1 MNRLIRSQSR
11 AAWLVLAL
19 VAVVAAGGG
28 LAFAATTG
36 VNTLHACANKKTGAL
51 RLASKCKKRERAVSW
66 NIQGQRGFPGLRGS
80 QGPRGSTGPRGSQ
93 GAPGLPGTP
102 GEPGVQYAWNAW
114 TYPKAASP
122 QPDGHVATFTFT
134 SPEQG
139 FALVTASF
147 QIRVKNGA
155 PENCHVE
162 SQLASKPEVLGKV
175 EPGEGSP
182 GFIDQWVNENL
193 PTEINGGTDVGF
205 NASISRTFPV
215 TVGSNTVYLNGQYDG
230 YPGPEP
236 YDCEQALWGPISM
249 SAIFVNETPA
259 ATLTAP

>member
-1 MNRLIRSQSR
+1 M
-11 AAWLVLAL
+11 
-19 VAVVAAGGG
+19 
-28 LAFAATTG
+28 
-36 VNTLHACANKKTGAL
+36 
-51 RLASKCKKRERAVSW
+51 
-66 NIQGQRGFPGLRGS
+66 P
-80 QGPRGSTGPRGSQ
+80 
-93 GAPGLPGTP
+93 GAPGP
-102 GEPGVQYAWNAW
+102 PGVQYAWNAW

-134 SPEQG
+134 SPAPG
-139 FALVTASF
+139 SALVTASF

-162 SQLASKPEVLGKV
+162 SQLASAPEVLGKV

-193 PTEINGGTDVGF
+193 PTEINGGTDIGF
-205 NASISRTFPV
+205 NASISRIFPV
-215 TVGSNTVYLNGQYDG
+215 TVGINTVYLNGKYNG

-236 YDCEQALWGPISM
+236 YDCEQALWGPINM
-249 SAIFVNETPA
+249 SATFVNQTPA